1 MWEVEGVK
9 THSKGTTHEA
19 VRRMLPDDILEHRKK
34 KKNQERKQVM
44 SRLVIVCDYILSRP

>member
-19 VRRMLPDDILEHRKK
+19 VRQMLPDDILEHRNQ
-34 KKNQERKQVM
+34 KKNQERKTSDVQII
-44 SRLVIVCDYILSRP
+44 SHPK